1 MSKLLS
7 SLLRSTFGI
16 LGSGVITGASDDGSP
31 GIETYSQIGVQFGL
45 GLSSMATFLYPL
57 IAVVQEMCARIGIV
71 TGSGLARVI
80 KKKNSATNIIAK
92 LELNS
97 I

>member
-16 LGSGVITGASDDGSP
+16 YGPGVITGASDDDPS
-31 GIETYSQIGVQFGL
+31 GIETYSQVGAQLGL
-45 GLSSMATFLYPL
+45 GVLWMATFLYPL
-57 IAVVQEMCARIGIV
+57 IVVVEEMCARIGIV

-80 KKKNSATNIIAK
+80 KKRNSATNIIAK